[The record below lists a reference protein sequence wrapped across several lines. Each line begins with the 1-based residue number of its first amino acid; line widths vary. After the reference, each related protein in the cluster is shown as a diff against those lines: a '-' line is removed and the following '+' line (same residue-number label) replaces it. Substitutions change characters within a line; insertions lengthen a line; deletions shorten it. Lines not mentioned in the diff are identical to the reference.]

1 MKKGIFHRRNALVAL
16 PESALPPP
24 TGDPTFGKEEYR
36 IVVRENKV
44 PLVLGWVLI
53 AVGVVIEIVYAL
65 AGTGSDGF
73 AGFLL
78 LEVPTLLAAVG
89 CFMDYCLRRLTIEG
103 GGCCYCSMFGR
114 IRLFSEQDIKCVRLY
129 TRGYDTFISLV
140 DGQGQVLV
148 RLEKNMVGAG
158 ELLSYLE
165 KRDVPISESDESSV
179 NNLEYYEDAA
189 KNGEQFYQT
198 PAWKKRIRILRNLLS
213 VVGILLF
220 FVTWLILPLTLS
232 AWVYIGYPLA
242 IYVFYLVFHGVIT
255 IGKPNAASKE
265 WEQTHITLPC
275 LGLALLL
282 VRALNDVN
290 LLTFRGFDPFAWF
303 PLAAVPLAVLYFLI
317 VRPKS
322 AAVCALAVMLIAAYS
337 MTVPAY
343 INVALTTGSPEHEVA
358 VVTHKNDYRSGK
370 YTRGYEVDVYPQ
382 NETFEVDSGLYA
394 SVDEGDVVYI
404 CKRTSIFG
412 GEYCMVHQ

>member
-1 MKKGIFHRRNALVAL
+1 MKKGIFQRRNALVPL
-16 PESALPPP
+16 PDSEIPSPSWN
-24 TGDPTFGKEEYR
+24 PTFGKEEYR

-53 AVGVVIEIVYAL
+53 AVGAAIGLVFAVE
-65 AGTGSDGF
+65 GGDGLV
-73 AGFLL
+73 GIIL
-78 LEVPTLLAAVG
+78 LEVPVLLAAVG
-89 CFMDYCLRRLTIEG
+89 CFMDYYLRSLTIVGSE
-103 GGCCYCSMFGR
+103 CCYRTMFGR
-114 IRLFSEQDIKCVRLY
+114 SRLFSEQDIKCVRLY

-148 RLEKNMVGAG
+148 RLEMNMAGAE
-158 ELLSYLE
+158 ELLSYLG
-165 KRDVPISESDESSV
+165 KRNVPISESDESPF
-179 NNLEYYEDAA
+179 NIPECYEDTA
-189 KNGEQFYQT
+189 KDGKQFYQT

>member
-1 MKKGIFHRRNALVAL
+1 MKKGIFQRRNALVPL
-16 PESALPPP
+16 PDSEIPSPSWN
-24 TGDPTFGKEEYR
+24 PTFGKEEYR

-53 AVGVVIEIVYAL
+53 AVGAAIGLVFAVE
-65 AGTGSDGF
+65 GGDGLV
-73 AGFLL
+73 GIIL
-78 LEVPTLLAAVG
+78 LEVPVLLAAVG
-89 CFMDYCLRRLTIEG
+89 CFMDYYLRSLTIVGSE
-103 GGCCYCSMFGR
+103 CCYRTMFGR
-114 IRLFSEQDIKCVRLY
+114 SRFFMVNNIKEVRLH
-129 TRGYDTFISLV
+129 RGWRYDAYISFV
-140 DGQGQVLV
+140 DEQGRVLV
-148 RLEKNMVGAG
+148 RLEKNMAGAE

-165 KRDVPISESDESSV
+165 KRSVPITESDESPF
-179 NNLEYYEDAA
+179 NIPKYYEDTA
-189 KNGEQFYQT
+189 KDGKQFYQT